1 MFYFVKPLIQILD
14 EEDEEVWDSVSRFYA
29 YLNIEHKG
37 FILKLQKICCM
48 MQVLE
53 ARECHKKT
61 LRKVTR
67 FGKRDLICCWVSK
80 GPSQRDGSFE

>member
-1 MFYFVKPLIQILD
+1 MK
-14 EEDEEVWDSVSRFYA
+14 EEDEEDWDSVSRFYA
-29 YLNIEHKG
+29 YLNIEYKTV
-37 FILKLQKICCM
+37 KICCM

-80 GPSQRDGSFE
+80 GPSQRDGSFK